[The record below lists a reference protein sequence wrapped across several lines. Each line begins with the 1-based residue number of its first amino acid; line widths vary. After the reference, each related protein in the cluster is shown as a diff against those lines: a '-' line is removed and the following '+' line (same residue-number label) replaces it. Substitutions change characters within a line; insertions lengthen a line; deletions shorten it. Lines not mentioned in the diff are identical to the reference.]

1 MNLSGLFFD
10 NWYSIEGVDEMYVR
24 EDGMYV
30 RENCWF
36 NKRQEPVD
44 LLSALLVKQPELS
57 ELKMIHCDLT
67 DEQQEQIR
75 AAVINDACS
84 IQFEE

>member
-1 MNLSGLFFD
+1 
-10 NWYSIEGVDEMYVR
+10 MYVI
-24 EDGMYV
+24 
-30 RENCWF
+30 ENCWF

-44 LLSALLVKQPELS
+44 LLAALLVKQPELS

-84 IQFEE
+84 IQFEESMGAF